1 MNQWDMAATRN
12 QIKRLYGHQQL
23 EMAAP
28 ALRSVIDRRDYAHY
42 HYHEANNLFRS
53 FAEKRKRSINCVI
66 PPADE
71 LV

>member
-1 MNQWDMAATRN
+1 MSQWDMAATRN

-42 HYHEANNLFRS
+42 HYHEAKTCSEVLPKGAWLTSR
-53 FAEKRKRSINCVI
+53 
-66 PPADE
+66 
-71 LV
+71 